1 VFMNDYTGRI
11 QISVTCHP
19 ARHTAPFSVRLPEAY
34 CTNRPQAHGMDC
46 DLPEVQGDWE
56 HPTLSAVGSRAD
68 IRDTENH
75 SLVGSLGLV
84 PDDDLDEDLC
94 SMVDELVTEPLT
106 KEEIWWQYLESLTL
120 GPTSLRATEGTGGVI
135 LPWRPIDVTHADV
148 QHSRVAGMTAMTE
161 VQRRRRVDAPATA
174 SVASSIELPD
184 AALASAWKE
193 RLRTNARK
201 SQEPAARKL
210 GPIGSSRLRPS
221 GNERL
226 AEASYGSR
234 DTDLLGIS
242 TSLDADSSG
251 AAQVSHP
258 TSRHS
263 LFNVPELVID
273 TDTPTPDAQDK
284 NLEGEGDEGS
294 DSTSRAAPGSA
305 FGSITASAYSGSL
318 QGVSGSASRHQ
329 ATGTAPWRSTG
340 WSSTFRTFTQVAV
353 SRSAAQSTKQDKGKG
368 VGSVGDR
375 SEDTPRSSLAPLIS
389 GPGSR
394 AAWNKVASTR
404 KGLKILRRPRRM
416 SG

>member
-305 FGSITASAYSGSL
+305 FGSITASAVSRVSLAVRPGIKPLAQPRGGRPDGAALSGRL
-318 QGVSGSASRHQ
+318 PKWQCQDLPPRALSRTKAKVWDQ
-329 ATGTAPWRSTG
+329 SVTAPKTRLGPPWHPLLAVPAPELPGTRL
-340 WSSTFRTFTQVAV
+340 QVHA
-353 SRSAAQSTKQDKGKG
+353 RG
-368 VGSVGDR
+368 
-375 SEDTPRSSLAPLIS
+375 
-389 GPGSR
+389 
-394 AAWNKVASTR
+394 
-404 KGLKILRRPRRM
+404 
-416 SG
+416 